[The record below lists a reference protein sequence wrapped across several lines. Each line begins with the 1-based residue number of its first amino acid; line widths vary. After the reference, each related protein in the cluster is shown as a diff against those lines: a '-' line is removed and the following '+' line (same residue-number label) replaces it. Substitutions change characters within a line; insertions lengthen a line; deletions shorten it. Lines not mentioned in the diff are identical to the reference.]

1 MTTRLCCLFLRKM
14 RLGFYEVCEREFFLL
29 YFLLFEWMCV
39 GEYKLVSER
48 ENWRGSFFFSLD
60 RWFFILLQLILPKL
74 FPLLCERF
82 PHYL

>member
-39 GEYKLVSER
+39 GEYKLLSEK
-48 ENWRGSFFFSLD
+48 ENWRGSFFFLGID
-60 RWFFILLQLILPKL
+60 GFL
-74 FPLLCERF
+74 FCSN
-82 PHYL
+82 